1 MGFFKRIL
9 DSLRTTKH
17 GPLDIVS
24 EFWEADFRKPK
35 KRRFP
40 QAAEEYYRSF
50 FEKDRLCLEL
60 FKKSVFA
67 WIEDP
72 LYRYRDVV
80 LEGTVSFD
88 ETNGHSSAGFVF
100 RHTGADTYYYFLI
113 SNTGFFRF
121 DAVFNGNPVKLIGW
135 TRIEEEIGSVCD
147 VRIIANGTSFVF
159 CVNDSTVAEI
169 EDELIDAGGIAFAAQ
184 NYEEK
189 ETGRFYLKG
198 FVLESRPYHIEAQY
212 VRWKELLTVRP
223 AQRAALAESFY
234 NLGHYN
240 PAAIQLKKAAKQA
253 KLDTGHLILLGECL
267 LRLELYDQVLEPA
280 GEALRRDPGNMEA
293 IILQADALY
302 SLHRLLDARAFL
314 HNTIEA
320 AADSA
325 VLWNLWGNVEYGLGN
340 ISEAA
345 EKYEKAA
352 ELDPETAIFPIHA
365 GRCCSRL
372 GDCGKALAWYE
383 DGARLLF
390 RQEAFDDI
398 VYVLRDIRGIDPEN
412 PAAQSIQGKIYFQ
425 NGNFPEADTLF
436 ASLIGRGEADAG
448 VFYLSALLRV
458 REGDRRRALEL
469 FNRALELEDD
479 YYLYWF
485 KRAETE
491 YALGGDPEYA
501 LERSLACGPDD
512 PWVFNFAG
520 MLRMEQGDV
529 AGALPFFRKAYAY
542 DSGAEDIGINLSEAL
557 AAAGRPEEAAAI
569 LLQFP
574 EGPCAV
580 MNQLGNIYARQG
592 KFEAAAAAY
601 EKCIEGEPKNTAYIE
616 NAASVYIELD
626 QISRAEELL
635 RKGLSTAP
643 SAGQYNLMGNV
654 AVLLGE
660 YSRAEQAYEA
670 GLELGPENS
679 GIRSNFA
686 ELLCTLGDFKRAK
699 KIVESD
705 AAFAGSSRGAVLL
718 GKIREGLEARYT
730 CSSCGREWI
739 VPKDV
744 PEQGRMLLRGELP
757 DECPAGECPDCG
769 RLYCVACAKRHL
781 DEGRFICEH
790 CGKRLKLLDNR
801 IKYLVSRYM

>member
-24 EFWEADFRKPK
+24 EFWEADFKKPK
-35 KRRFP
+35 KRRFS
-40 QAAEEYYRSF
+40 QVSEEYYRSF
-50 FEKDRLCLEL
+50 FEKDCLCLEL
-60 FKKSVFA
+60 LKKSVFA

-72 LYRYRDVV
+72 LYRYRDAV

-88 ETNGHSSAGFVF
+88 ENNGHSSVGFVF
-100 RHTGADTYYYFLI
+100 RHTGADTYYYFLL
-113 SNTGFFRF
+113 SNTGYFRF

-159 CVNDSTVAEI
+159 CINDSTVAEI
-169 EDELIDAGGIAFAAQ
+169 EDELIDAGSIAFAAQ

-189 ETGRFYLKG
+189 ETGRFYLKD

-212 VRWKELLTVRP
+212 VRWKELLPVRP

-234 NLGHYN
+234 NLGHYH
-240 PAAIQLKKAAKQA
+240 PAAIQLKKAAKQTE
-253 KLDTGHLILLGECL
+253 LDTGHLVLLGECL

-280 GEALRRDPGNMEA
+280 GEALRRGPGNMEA

-302 SLHRLLDARAFL
+302 SLHRLLDARAFIRD
-314 HNTIEA
+314 TIEA
-320 AADSA
+320 AADSP

-352 ELDPETAIFPIHA
+352 EMDPETAIFEINA
-365 GRCCSRL
+365 GRCYGRL
-372 GDCGKALAWYE
+372 EDGGKALACYE
-383 DGARLLF
+383 EGARLLF
-390 RQEAFDDI
+390 RQEAFDDL
-398 VYVLRDIRGIDPEN
+398 VYVLQDMRGLDPEN
-412 PAAQSIQGKIYFQ
+412 PAALSIQGKIHFQ
-425 NGNFPEADTLF
+425 NGNFSEADTLF
-436 ASLIGRGEADAG
+436 ASLIDRGEADAD
-448 VFYLSALLRV
+448 VFYLAALLRV
-458 REGDRRRALEL
+458 REGNRRRGLEL
-469 FNRALELEDD
+469 LNRALELEDD

-501 LERSLACGPDD
+501 LERALACGPED

-520 MLRMEQGDV
+520 MLRMERGDV
-529 AGALPFFRKAYAY
+529 SGALHYFRKAYEY
-542 DSGAEDIGINLSEAL
+542 DGGEEDIGINMSEAL

-569 LLQFP
+569 LLQYP
-574 EGPCAV
+574 DGSCAV
-580 MNQLGNIYARQG
+580 SNQLGNIYARQG

-601 EKCIEGEPKNTAYIE
+601 EKCIEGEPENTAYIE
-616 NAASVYIELD
+616 NAASVYIEMD
-626 QISRAEELL
+626 TISRAEELL
-635 RKGLSTAP
+635 RKGLSIAP

-654 AVLLGE
+654 AVILGE

-670 GLELGPENS
+670 GLDLDPGNGS
-679 GIRSNFA
+679 IRSNFA
-686 ELLCTLGDFKRAK
+686 ELLCTLGNFHRAK
-699 KIVESD
+699 NIVESD
-705 AAFAGSSRGAVLL
+705 GTFAASPRGGELL
-718 GKIREGLEARYT
+718 GKIREGLEVRYT
-730 CSSCGREWI
+730 CASCGREWI

-757 DECPAGECPDCG
+757 DESPAGECPDCG

-781 DEGRFICEH
+781 DEGRFICEY
-790 CGKRLKLLDNR
+790 CGVRLKLLDNR